1 MLKNKKSMVS
11 VHFLGL
17 RPGTNGWRWKIEER
31 LPIELPNRFTYSE
44 AKQSAKLALLDAG
57 FKRVEVL
64 SVAFN

>member
-1 MLKNKKSMVS
+1 MLENKKSMVLIR
-11 VHFLGL
+11 FKGL
-17 RPGTNGWRWKIEER
+17 PSGAKGWLRKIEER